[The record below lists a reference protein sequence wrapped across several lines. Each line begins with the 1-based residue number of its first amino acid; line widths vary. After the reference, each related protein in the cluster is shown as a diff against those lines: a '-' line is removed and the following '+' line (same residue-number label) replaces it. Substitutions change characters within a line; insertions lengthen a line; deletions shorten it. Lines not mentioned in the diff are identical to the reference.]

1 MSSAALYET
10 EDSRDGGDGAVTG
23 HSIKSLAISTGGG
36 DAPGLNAVIESVV
49 RTAEDAGVSVVGI
62 RDGLDGVLHPER
74 YNGSG
79 TFRLTPEAVMRISA
93 TGGTILGAASRGG
106 VFTSERSARDV
117 KHAIDKVGVDAAIF
131 VGGDGTHRIGYELY
145 KEGLN
150 IVGAPKTIDN
160 DLLGTATTF
169 GFDSA
174 VECVVDSLD
183 RLRTTVASHQR
194 VMVVEVMGRRAG
206 WIALHGG
213 LAGDADAI
221 ILPEM
226 RTDLGDLAKWL
237 SMRHQDGERYS
248 IVVVAEGSEIVGLS
262 PGNKFGR
269 LGGVGESLSE
279 SLSVLLKQEVRS
291 LNLGHLVRGGAPVAS
306 DRLLGLR
313 LGSAAVRTVLS
324 GKYGVLV
331 GWDGSEVVETPL
343 EVVASGT
350 KSVPLGSDLLETAER
365 LGIYIGRR

>member
-1 MSSAALYET
+1 MTDSVVRSIAL
-10 EDSRDGGDGAVTG
+10 
-23 HSIKSLAISTGGG
+23 STGGG

-49 RTAEDAGVSVVGI
+49 RTAEASGVSVVGI
-62 RDGLDGVLHPER
+62 KDGLDGVLYPER
-74 YNGSG
+74 YNGLG
-79 TFRLTPEAVMRISA
+79 TFNLSSEGVMRISA

-106 VFTSERSARDV
+106 VFTGERGAGEV
-117 KHAIDKVGVDAAIF
+117 KRAIEKLGVEAAIF
-131 VGGDGTHRIGYELY
+131 VGGDGTHKIGYELY
-145 KEGLN
+145 REGLN

-160 DLLGTATTF
+160 DLLGTVTTF

-194 VMVVEVMGRRAG
+194 VMIVEVMGRNAG

-213 LAGDADAI
+213 LAGDADAV

-226 RTDLGDLAKWL
+226 KTDLGDLAKWL
-237 SMRHQDGERYS
+237 ALRHQGGERYS
-248 IVVVAEGSEIVGLS
+248 IVVVAEGATIRGLVS
-262 PGNKFGR
+262 SGKPGR
-269 LGGVGESLSE
+269 LGGVGEALAA

-324 GKYGVLV
+324 GRYGVLV
-331 GWDGSEVVETPL
+331 GWDGAKVVETPL
-343 EVVASGT
+343 EVVASNT
-350 KSVPLGSDLLETAER
+350 KSVPLDSDLLETAIG
-365 LGIYIGRR
+365 LGIYLGDRV

>member
-1 MSSAALYET
+1 MK
-10 EDSRDGGDGAVTG
+10 
-23 HSIKSLAISTGGG
+23 SIVISTGGG

-49 RTAEDAGVSVVGI
+49 RTAEANSVTVMGI

-74 YNGSG
+74 YRDGG
-79 TFRLTPEAVMRISA
+79 LMYLTSESVLRISA

-106 VFTSERSARDV
+106 VLTDVRGPRDV
-117 KHAIDKVGVDAAIF
+117 VKAIKDTGADAAIF
-131 VGGDGTHRIGYELY
+131 VGGDGTHKIGYELH
-145 KEGLN
+145 KEGLT

-160 DLLGTATTF
+160 DLLGTVTTF

-194 VMVVEVMGRRAG
+194 VMVVEVMGRHAG

-226 RTDLGDLAKWL
+226 RTTVEEL
-237 SMRHQDGERYS
+237 SVRLQERHTRGSRYS
-248 IVVVAEGSEIVGLS
+248 IVVVAEGARIKGVPTVGD
-262 PGNKFGR
+262 K
-269 LGGVGESLSE
+269 LGGVGDRLAYALST
-279 SLSVLLKQEVRS
+279 VLQQEVRS

-313 LGSAAVRTVLS
+313 LGSAAVRALLD
-324 GKYGVLV
+324 GKNGILV
-331 GWDGSEVVETPL
+331 GWSGSEIIETPL
-343 EVVASGT
+343 SVVAAAT
-350 KSVPLGSDLLETAER
+350 KSVPRVSDLITTAQG
-365 LGIYIGRR
+365 LGIYIGS